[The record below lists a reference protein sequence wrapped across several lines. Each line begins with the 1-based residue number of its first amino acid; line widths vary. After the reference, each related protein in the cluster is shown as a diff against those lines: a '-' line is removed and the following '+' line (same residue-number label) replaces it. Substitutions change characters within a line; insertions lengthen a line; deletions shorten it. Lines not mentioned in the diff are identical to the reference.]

1 MMSNDSVVIG
11 GSGSSAEL
19 RLSERDGLVRAP
31 GLAYFRATLRKTD
44 LVGTHTQVS
53 ASTKIPAYG
62 PHGELTRFFDG
73 MAAGRASREGEES
86 WESVGAILT
95 LRGTL
100 SPSQGSGHGAGAGV
114 LVEVLFKSFLEDWWV
129 KAGLSLGLGQL
140 EEVAAEVRWFFSVMT
155 AT

>member
-1 MMSNDSVVIG
+1 MMSDDSVEIRSLCG
-11 GSGSSAEL
+11 SAEL
-19 RLSERDGLVRAP
+19 RLSEREGLVRAP

-62 PHGELTRFFDG
+62 PQGELTRFFDG
-73 MAAGRASREGEES
+73 MAADRAGWEGEKS
-86 WESVGAILT
+86 WGSVGAILT
-95 LRGTL
+95 LKGTL
-100 SPSQGSGHGAGAGV
+100 FTPMESGRGGETRV
-114 LVEVLFKSFLEDWWV
+114 LMEVVLKSFLEDWWV

-140 EEVAAEVRWFFSVMT
+140 EEVAAKVRRFFSAMA

>member
-1 MMSNDSVVIG
+1 M
-11 GSGSSAEL
+11 
-19 RLSERDGLVRAP
+19 
-31 GLAYFRATLRKTD
+31 RKTD

-53 ASTKIPAYG
+53 ASTKVPAYG
-62 PHGELTRFFDG
+62 PDGELARFFDA
-73 MAAGRASREGEES
+73 MAADRAGWEGEKS

-100 SPSQGSGHGAGAGV
+100 YPPEGSGHGAEAGV
-114 LVEVLFKSFLEDWWV
+114 LIEAVLKSFLEDWWV

-140 EEVAAEVRWFFSVMT
+140 EEVAAEVRWFFSAMA

>member
-1 MMSNDSVVIG
+1 MSDDSVVIRSLCG
-11 GSGSSAEL
+11 SAEL
-19 RLSERDGLVRAP
+19 RLSERGALARAP

-62 PHGELTRFFDG
+62 PQGELTGFFDG
-73 MAAGRASREGEES
+73 MAADRGGWGGEKR

-100 SPSQGSGHGAGAGV
+100 YTPKESGLGGEPRV
-114 LVEVLFKSFLEDWWV
+114 MMEVALKSFLEDWWV
-129 KAGLSLGLGQL
+129 KAGFSLMPGQL
-140 EEVAAEVRWFFSVMT
+140 EGVAAKARWFFSAMA

>member
-1 MMSNDSVVIG
+1 MMSDDPVEIRSLCG
-11 GSGSSAEL
+11 AAEL
-19 RLSERDGLVRAP
+19 RLSERAGLVRAP

-44 LVGTHTQVS
+44 IVGSHTQVS

-62 PHGELTRFFDG
+62 PQGELTRFFEG
-73 MAAGRASREGEES
+73 MAADRAGWEGEKS

-100 SPSQGSGHGAGAGV
+100 YTSKDSGRGEETRV
-114 LVEVLFKSFLEDWWV
+114 LMEVVLKSCLDDWWV
-129 KAGLSLGLGQL
+129 QAGLSLGLGQL
-140 EEVAAEVRWFFSVMT
+140 EEAAAEVRRFFSAMP

>member
-1 MMSNDSVVIG
+1 MSDDSVVIRSLCG
-11 GSGSSAEL
+11 SAEL
-19 RLSERDGLVRAP
+19 RLSEREGLARAP

-62 PHGELTRFFDG
+62 PRGELTGFFDG
-73 MAAGRASREGEES
+73 LAAGWGGREGEQS

-95 LRGTL
+95 LRGT
-100 SPSQGSGHGAGAGV
+100 PYTAKDFVRGDEARV
-114 LVEVLFKSFLEDWWV
+114 LVEVALKSPLEDWWV
-129 KAGLSLGLGQL
+129 KAGISLGLGQV
-140 EEVAAEVRWFFSVMT
+140 EEVAAQVRRFFSAMA